1 MKDLLNEKIKVYR
14 SFGPVLTEAR
24 KWLEESNLWMLLYTV
39 LCQRGV
45 RVEKKTLVE
54 ILAGRILE
62 DVNID
67 LYGFCFR
74 LRDIYKE
81 MVSAVEMQASL
92 NTKMLDAW
100 YVELLDPQG
109 PVHRRDNAVV
119 YDIGFIPCHY
129 SEISE
134 RMDRLFK
141 SMAGVTDGALKAAEL
156 QMGIINIYAYGP
168 DSVTMALLAAAY
180 ALLEAGIP
188 LASYPV
194 SEDEYRHLMASC
206 INDGNEE
213 PFCSMHYRS
222 LVNRLETV
230 IQVYTEALQA
240 GESANVLES

>member
-1 MKDLLNEKIKVYR
+1 MKDLFQEKLKEYR
-14 SFGPVLTEAR
+14 ALAPVVPEAR
-24 KWLEESNLWMLLYTV
+24 KWLEDSNLWMLLYTV

-45 RVEKKTLVE
+45 RIEKKTLVE
-54 ILAGRILE
+54 ILSGQILE
-62 DVNID
+62 NVNSD

-74 LRDIYKE
+74 LRDVYRDMI
-81 MVSAVEMQASL
+81 SCVEMQATL
-92 NTKMLDAW
+92 NTKMLDGW
-100 YVELLDPQG
+100 YEDLLEPDG

-119 YDIGFIPCHY
+119 YDIGFIPCHFN
-129 SEISE
+129 EISE

-141 SMAGVTDGALKAAEL
+141 AMDSVEDGALKAAEL
-156 QMGIINIYAYGP
+156 QMGIINIYAYGQ
-168 DSVTMALLAAAY
+168 DSVTMALLASAY

-194 SEDEYRHLMASC
+194 SEDEYRRLMSSC

-230 IQVYTEALQA
+230 IQVYREA
-240 GESANVLES
+240 EE

>member
-1 MKDLLNEKIKVYR
+1 MKDLFQEKFNAYR
-14 SFGPVLTEAR
+14 GLGPVLPEAR
-24 KWLEESNLWMLLYTV
+24 KWLEDSNLWMLLYTV

-45 RVEKKTLVE
+45 RIEKKTLVD
-54 ILAGRILE
+54 ILSGRIME

-74 LRDIYKE
+74 MRDVYKE
-81 MVSAVEMQASL
+81 MISSVEMQATL
-92 NTKMLDAW
+92 NTKMLDGW
-100 YVELLDPQG
+100 YEELLEPDG

-141 SMAGVTDGALKAAEL
+141 AMDSVSDGALKAAEL
-156 QMGIINIYAYGP
+156 QMGVINIYAYGA
-168 DSVTMALLAAAY
+168 DSITMALLAAAY
-180 ALLEAGIP
+180 ALLQAGIP
-188 LASYPV
+188 LPSYPV
-194 SEDEYRHLMASC
+194 NEDEYRRLVASC
-206 INDGNEE
+206 INDGDEE

-230 IQVYTEALQA
+230 IQVYTQAALPQ
-240 GESANVLES
+240 E